1 MHREDF
7 IRLFLPSFVANY
19 FDVVDYLASATR
31 IDIYLDEKCQLP
43 SELLS
48 RPIISY
54 GFTSAT
60 VIQDF
65 PVRGKAVYLHVRRR
79 KWLCKDDNHI
89 YTRPYDLTHKGTE
102 LTEEFVAF
110 LKATN

>member
-1 MHREDF
+1 MQREDF
-7 IRLFLPSFVANY
+7 IRLFLPSFVVSH
-19 FDVVDYLASATR
+19 FEVVDFLDSATG

-43 SELLS
+43 SDLLS

-54 GFTSAT
+54 GFTGRT

-65 PVRGKAVYLHVRRR
+65 PVRGKAVYLHIRRR
-79 KWLCKDDNHI
+79 KWLCKDDNSI
-89 YTRPYDLTHKGTE
+89 YTRPYHLSHEGTE